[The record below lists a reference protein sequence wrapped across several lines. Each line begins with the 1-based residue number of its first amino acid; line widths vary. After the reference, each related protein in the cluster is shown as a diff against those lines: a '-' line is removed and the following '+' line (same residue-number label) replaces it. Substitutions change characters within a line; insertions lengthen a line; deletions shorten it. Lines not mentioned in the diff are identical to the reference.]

1 MNHLELRQILNK
13 KNIYLF
19 DSYYRIIAY
28 KLQSDSVQTGGGI
41 NNSIK
46 SKLNKMKSKYIS
58 LLLESIVYDNEQR
71 TQYILNHF

>member
-19 DSYYRIIAY
+19 DSYYRIIAH

-41 NNSIK
+41 NNSMK

>member
-28 KLQSDSVQTGGGI
+28 KLQSDNIQTGGGI

-46 SKLNKMKSKYIS
+46 YIW
-58 LLLESIVYDNEQR
+58 INA
-71 TQYILNHF
+71 